1 MTIITIPT
9 TTRPISLTD
18 EPPARRVTARQLLA
32 SIEAIPE
39 TSENYRQLREAVR
52 DAKTLIEQDNT
63 K

>member
-1 MTIITIPT
+1 MTITPRT
-9 TTRPISLTD
+9 
-18 EPPARRVTARQLLA
+18 LLA

-39 TSENYRQLREAVR
+39 TPENYRQLREAVR